1 MATIAALYHVEHW
14 QYRAEGNANLVL
26 SYTGPDPRF
35 ATTVLR
41 LRKTDR
47 AVDRHEKDSGS
58 TVMSQQLDV
67 APIISKCDVSKEL
80 VFASK
85 VIGLLLGEEFVEQ
98 LIAIALPPEFLVSL
112 AASIEPLRPQSRLH
126 KVIDCTQKV
135 GFLALDHTQFIQR
148 DPKQPSVA
156 VEIKPKWG
164 FLSNST
170 FIRKEHGIK
179 KRKCRF
185 CMYQHHKLKAG
196 QELRLS
202 EYCPIDL
209 FSTSQHLV
217 QDALNALVQTPQN
230 NFRLFMN
237 GEQQT
242 VSRETIAQVMV
253 RSDVENVQQ
262 DATAFFTAFQR
273 TRSTN
278 LIDVL
283 ARVLCESPLLK
294 RLGRLQQA
302 LDSLDVETIH
312 DFYDQLA
319 DPVTSDLPE
328 PTLEEFLNTA
338 EAFLDRTDL
347 DAMMDEDQETFEA
360 HNQASIGFGPEDNL
374 DEVPDGLKMHFI
386 REFLLSATLKDCSIL
401 ITIRRD
407 GQAEKQG
414 ELAMQPAIRMDKP
427 EHSGVEFREIV
438 HGVEV
443 NGESYQYKITCIDLD
458 PKKIVSV
465 PMYMKKDRAIVDHY
479 LAVIGEG
486 EKSCGSN

>member
-1 MATIAALYHVEHW
+1 MATIAGLYHVEHW

-26 SYTGPDPRF
+26 CYAGPDPRF

-47 AVDRHEKDSGS
+47 AVDRREEDSGS
-58 TVMSQQLDV
+58 TLISQQLNV
-67 APIISKCDVSKEL
+67 APVISKHDVSKES

-126 KVIDCTQKV
+126 KVIDCTQRV

-148 DPKQPSVA
+148 DPKEPSVA

-164 FLSNST
+164 FLSKST
-170 FIRKEHGIK
+170 FILKEHGIK

-196 QELRLS
+196 QELSLS

-217 QDALNALVQTPQN
+217 QDSLDALVQTPQN
-230 NFRLFMN
+230 NFRLFVN

-242 VSRETIAQVMV
+242 VSREAIAQVIV
-253 RSDVENVQQ
+253 GSDVESVQQ
-262 DATAFFTAFQR
+262 NTTAPQR
-273 TRSTN
+273 THSTS
-278 LIDVL
+278 LIEVL
-283 ARVLCESPLLK
+283 ARVLSESPLLK

-312 DFYDQLA
+312 RFYDQLA
-319 DPVTSDLPE
+319 DPVTTGLPE
-328 PTLEEFLNTA
+328 PTLEEFINTA

-360 HNQASIGFGPEDNL
+360 HNEASIGFGPEDNL
-374 DEVPDGLKMHFI
+374 EEVPDSLKMHFI

-401 ITIRRD
+401 ITIRRA
-407 GQAEKQG
+407 GQAEIRPSM
-414 ELAMQPAIRMDKP
+414 AIQPAIRTDK
-427 EHSGVEFREIV
+427 SDVEFREIV

-443 NGESYQYKITCIDLD
+443 NGECYQYKITCIDLD

-479 LAVIGEG
+479 LAVVGDRER
-486 EKSCGSN
+486 SCGSH